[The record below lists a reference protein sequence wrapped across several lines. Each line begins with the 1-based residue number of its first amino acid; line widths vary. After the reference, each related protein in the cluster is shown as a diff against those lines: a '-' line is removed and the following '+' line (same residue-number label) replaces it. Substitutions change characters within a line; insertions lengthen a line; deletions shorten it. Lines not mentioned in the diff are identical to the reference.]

1 MNTNKTTT
9 LQIANIL
16 GFIFTIT
23 LNTLA
28 VTLPVGGRTTGE
40 ISDLYPNLFVP
51 AGYAFSIWSLI
62 YTLLLVF
69 IILQSRNL
77 FSKSK
82 EGPAYVQTI
91 GWWFVLSCLA
101 NGCWILAWHYLWTGL
116 SLLLML
122 GILVSLLFIY
132 LSLRSAPES
141 VAIPFFV
148 KLPFSIYLGWISVA
162 TIANVTALLVS
173 LEWNGFGISEIS
185 WTVTMLIVGGL
196 LGALFLWLRR
206 DIAYVLVIVW
216 AFWAIAVKRQAI
228 AVPEESIIISTVYG
242 VLGVFLLLAILRF
255 FIIRPQQVA

>member
-28 VTLPVGGRTTGE
+28 VTLPIGGRSTGE
-40 ISDLYPNLFVP
+40 ISDYYPNLFVP

-62 YTLLLVF
+62 YSLLLVF

-91 GWWFVLSCLA
+91 GWWFVISCLA
-101 NGCWILAWHYLWTGL
+101 NGSWILAWHYLWTAL
-116 SLLLML
+116 SLLIMI
-122 GILVSLLFIY
+122 GILVSLIFIY
-132 LSLRSAPES
+132 ERLRLAPES
-141 VAIPFFV
+141 VSIPFWI
-148 KLPFSIYLGWISVA
+148 KLPFSVYLGWISVA
-162 TIANVTALLVS
+162 TIANATALLVS
-173 LEWNGFGISEIS
+173 WEWNGFGISEIS
-185 WTVTMLIVGGL
+185 WTVTMLIIGGL
-196 LGALFLWLRR
+196 LGSLVLWLRR
-206 DIAYVLVIVW
+206 DLAYVLVIVW
-216 AFWAIAVKRQAI
+216 AFWAIVVKRQGF

-255 FIIRPQQVA
+255 FIIRPQRVA